1 MISKPSSCKISEIDD
16 EEVIID
22 DCHWATLA
30 MLIDQSEIR
39 FTFCRDRKEKFS
51 IKIIQSLNILFVE
64 IFLFV
69 LWKKK
74 RTNVTLE
81 MSELIDL

>member
-30 MLIDQSEIR
+30 MRTDQSETR
-39 FTFCRDRKEKFS
+39 FTFCRDRKKKFS

-74 RTNVTLE
+74 EQTLR
-81 MSELIDL
+81 LKCLN